1 MENLN
6 LKDIEYIDIIT
17 ESLNSFYI
25 DPNNIVDFSLI
36 PKTIKLEE
44 PEELNGVEYKA
55 VEEGLIVVDNLKNI
69 ENEEYNKEFSEKEQI
84 IQLRIKYKGKE
95 LENYY
100 VTYQEKG
107 SQLIALN
114 EKGNVFITIQEPTGG
129 DME

>member
-1 MENLN
+1 M
-6 LKDIEYIDIIT
+6 EYIEIIT

-114 EKGNVFITIQEPTGG
+114 EKGNVFITMQEPIGG